1 MTAVVAMLTYRRP
14 DDLRVAVPAFL
25 AATAHDGAD
34 LLVVDNDPD
43 GSARAWVEAHGG
55 PRVRYVHEP
64 RPGIAAG
71 RNRALD
77 ECPDA
82 EVLVFID
89 DDERPE
95 PGWWDAL
102 TACHRAS
109 GAAGVVGAV
118 VSEFVHEPEPWVTAG
133 RFFERRR
140 LPTGTVVDVAA
151 TNNLLLD
158 VAVVRRLGVRF
169 DERFG
174 LSGGSDTLFTRDLVR
189 RGGRLVWCDEA
200 VVVDRVPADRM
211 TPGWVLR
218 RARRSG
224 NSASRAELVLARD
237 AGERAAVRARYLA
250 RGAVRVVG
258 GGVRVAAGV
267 LRRDP
272 VLRLVGRR
280 NVERGRGMV
289 TGALGHVVVE
299 YARTTGGP
307 DAGADPEPARV
318 RRAAAG
324 ARAGAGTTGAGPDQL
339 CAAPERTRR

>member
-1 MTAVVAMLTYRRP
+1 MTAVVAVLTYRRP
-14 DDLRVAVPAFL
+14 DDLRAAVPAFL
-25 AATAHDGAD
+25 AATAHDGAR
-34 LLVVDNDPD
+34 LLVVDNDPA
-43 GSARAWVEAHGG
+43 GSARAWVEGLAD

-77 ECPDA
+77 ECDA
-82 EVLVFID
+82 DVLVFVD
-89 DDERPE
+89 DDEHPE

-102 TACHRAS
+102 TACHRAT
-109 GAAGVVGAV
+109 GATGVVGAV
-118 VSEFVHEPEPWVTAG
+118 VSEFVGEPEPWVRAG

-140 LPTGTVVDVAA
+140 LPTGTEVDVAA

-158 VAVVRRLGVRF
+158 VPAVRRLGVRF

-174 LSGGSDTLFTRDLVR
+174 LSGGSDTLFTRDLVA

-211 TPGWVLR
+211 TPDWVLR

-224 NSASRAELVLARD
+224 NSASRAELVLAQD
-237 AGERAAVRARYLA
+237 APSRSRVRVRYLA
-250 RGAVRVVG
+250 RGGLRVAGGAVRVALG
-258 GGVRVAAGV
+258 T

-280 NVERGRGMV
+280 NAARGRGMV
-289 TGALGHVVVE
+289 AGALGRVVVE
-299 YARTTGGP
+299 YGRPREDGPPGHGTAASDTGGSGGGP
-307 DAGADPEPARV
+307 QE
-318 RRAAAG
+318 RAAPA
-324 ARAGAGTTGAGPDQL
+324 
-339 CAAPERTRR
+339 RTRR

>member
-14 DDLRVAVPAFL
+14 EDLRVAVPAFL
-25 AATAHDGAD
+25 AATSRDGAG
-34 LLVVDNDPD
+34 LLVVDNDPA
-43 GSARAWVEAHGG
+43 GSARAWVEGLRD

-77 ECPDA
+77 ECADA
-82 EVLVFID
+82 DVLVFVD

-95 PGWWDAL
+95 PGWWEAL
-102 TACHRAS
+102 TACHRAT
-109 GAAGVVGAV
+109 GATGVVGAV
-118 VSEFVHEPEPWVTAG
+118 VSEFVAEPEPWVRAG

-140 LPTGTVVDVAA
+140 LRTGTDVDVAA

-158 VAVVRRLGVRF
+158 VAAVRRLGVRF

-200 VVVDRVPADRM
+200 VVVDRVPPDRT

-224 NSASRAELVLARD
+224 NSASRAELVLAAD
-237 AGERAAVRARYLA
+237 AAERARVRARYLA
-250 RGAVRVVG
+250 RGGLRVAG
-258 GGVRVAAGV
+258 GGVRVVLGA

-280 NVERGRGMV
+280 NAARGRGMV
-289 TGALGHVVVE
+289 AGALGHVVVE
-299 YARTTGGP
+299 YGRPPEQGDP
-307 DAGADPEPARV
+307 AGAALPV
-318 RRAAAG
+318 
-324 ARAGAGTTGAGPDQL
+324 GAGQDR
-339 CAAPERTRR
+339 AAPERTRR